1 MATRRDEQLLDLL
14 GAPGL
19 RKRAERV
26 ISEVTGAGRT
36 AGGEV
41 EKRARAV
48 IADLRTLA
56 DELEARLT
64 GGSKR
69 KVAAQKAAATRAS
82 NARKRSTAAKKAAA
96 TRARSSSSSRSGTS
110 SSRSTAAKKAA
121 ATRARKS
128 TSGSGTTSRARST
141 GTKSRARATAGSRS
155 R

>member
-26 ISEVTGAGRT
+26 ISEVTGAGRS

-48 IADLRTLA
+48 ITDLRTLA

-82 NARKRSTAAKKAAA
+82 NARKRSTAAKKAAT
-96 TRARSSSSSRSGTS
+96 TRARSNGTS

-121 ATRARKS
+121 ATRARKT

>member
-1 MATRRDEQLLDLL
+1 MATRPDEQLLDLL

-41 EKRARAV
+41 EKRARTV

-64 GGSKR
+64 GGNKR
-69 KVAAQKAAATRAS
+69 KVAAQKAAATRAT

-96 TRARSSSSSRSGTS
+96 TRKRSASSSSSGTS
-110 SSRSTAAKKAA
+110 SART
-121 ATRARKS
+121 TARKA
-128 TSGSGTTSRARST
+128 TSRAKT
-141 GTKSRARATAGSRS
+141 GTRSAARTTRAKAGSTARKATSRAKAGTRS